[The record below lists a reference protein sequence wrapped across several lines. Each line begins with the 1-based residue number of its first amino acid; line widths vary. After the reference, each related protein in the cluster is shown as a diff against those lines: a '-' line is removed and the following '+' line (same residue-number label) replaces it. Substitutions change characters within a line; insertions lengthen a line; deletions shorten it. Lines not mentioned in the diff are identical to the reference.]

1 MVVLVVTVFTVI
13 SNLFDVNVVDP
24 FVPVTVI
31 TPDVVEFVFGV
42 NVAV

>member
-1 MVVLVVTVFTVI
+1 MVIGTVFTVI

-31 TPDVVEFVFGV
+31 TPDVVEFVAGV
-42 NVAV
+42 NIAV